1 MCSSR
6 VDYLAQKNKKGKKV
20 KYQGK
25 YGRRGNTSHS
35 TRHQLVPFL
44 CGTVREDFTPSSSL
58 LKKLAM
64 SPRSGYGQLQA
75 SFPIFLGNSV
85 PPDLV

>member
-1 MCSSR
+1 MDG
-6 VDYLAQKNKKGKKV
+6 VV
-20 KYQGK
+20 
-25 YGRRGNTSHS
+25 
-35 TRHQLVPFL
+35 TRHTVPVISWVPFL